1 MSALLLRGA
10 RLASGAEPVDLLLR
24 DGRIAA
30 IAPRIDEAVEAVD
43 LEGRH
48 VVPGLWD
55 AHVHANQWALAL
67 RRFEVG
73 AAESAAEAA
82 AIAARHLPRAEPGQ
96 TLVGYGFRDGLWP
109 DAPSRELLDAAT
121 GAHPVVLVSGDLHAA
136 WANSAA
142 CARYGVVAPTGLV
155 REERAFALVREL
167 DAVDDA
173 VLDRWVGEA
182 ALVAAARGVVGVVDM
197 EMRWSRDAWLR
208 RIAGGQRSLRVEA
221 AVYPQDIAR
230 ATALRLPSGALVD
243 GGEGL
248 LAVGA
253 AKIITDGSLNTRTA
267 FCADPYAGLD
277 ADPHG
282 LLTVPH
288 EELVE
293 HLRLAER
300 AGLRPAVHAI
310 GDRANTLAL
319 DAFAAA
325 GIRGSIEHAQLLA
338 AEDVPRFA
346 ELGVVASVQ
355 PEHAMDDRD
364 VAEHYWAGRTERAF
378 PLRALL
384 DTGATLALGSDA
396 PVAPLDPWVAMD
408 AAVTRSRDGRG
419 AWHGEQS
426 ITRAEALG
434 ASVRSSVAVG
444 EPADLAVLDADPG
457 AHPLRTMPVAA
468 TLLEGR
474 FTHHSL

>member
-1 MSALLLRGA
+1 MSALILRRA
-10 RLASGAEPVDLLLR
+10 RLAAGAEPVDLLLR
-24 DGRIAA
+24 DGVIAA
-30 IAPRIDEAVEAVD
+30 IAPRLEDAAEAVD
-43 LEGRH
+43 LDGRH

-55 AHVHANQWALAL
+55 AHVHLNQWALAL

-82 AIAARHLPRAEPGQ
+82 AIAATYRARAEEGQ

-142 CARYGVVAPTGLV
+142 CARYGLTTPTGLV
-155 REERAFALVREL
+155 RETEAFALVREL

-173 VLDRWVGEA
+173 VLDRWAGEA
-182 ALVAAARGVVGVVDM
+182 ALTAAARGVVGVVDM

-208 RIAGGQRSLRVEA
+208 RIAGGQRSLRVDA

-230 ATALRLPSGALVD
+230 ATALRLPSGALVE

-248 LAVGA
+248 LAVGP

-267 FCADPYAGLD
+267 YCADPYAGLD

-282 LLTVPH
+282 VLTVPH
-288 EELVE
+288 DDLVD
-293 HLRLAER
+293 HLRLAQR

-319 DAFAAA
+319 DAFEAV
-325 GIRGSIEHAQLLA
+325 GVGGSIEHAQLLA
-338 AEDVPRFA
+338 DDDVPRFA
-346 ELGVVASVQ
+346 ALGVVASVQ

-364 VAEHYWAGRTERAF
+364 VAEHYWPGRTERAF
-378 PLRALL
+378 ALRALL
-384 DTGATLALGSDA
+384 DAGAELVLGSDA

-419 AWHGEQS
+419 AWHGEQA
-426 ITRAEALG
+426 IARAEALA

-444 EPADLAVLDADPG
+444 ERADLAVLDAAFD

-468 TLLEGR
+468 TLLGGR
-474 FTHHSL
+474 FTHRSL